1 LLEHESIM
9 VNWDSD
15 SIKEYLKPKSEND
28 KHIKKLK

>member
-1 LLEHESIM
+1 M
-9 VNWDSD
+9 VYWDSD